1 MRIDRYWKQ
10 AAAGLLAMMMFMT
23 AGGGMDSF
31 AMTDSQPF
39 KAQGQALTAPDKI
52 IIKDDQ
58 DQGQSAQSGQM
69 APVIQQ
75 IQSTNG
81 QAGQSGGSQ
90 AAGQANGGQ
99 ANGGQTA
106 GQANGGQAAGQANAG
121 QTAVSSQAAAASQPV
136 IQTKAQVAQ
145 FGEVSTPKTD
155 TSSLFGQGRLTML
168 ANHDTNAQLLSVIIE
183 NGEGGLIVV
192 DGGWTNN
199 TEYLLNQI
207 KQKGGHVKAWLITH
221 PDSDHAG
228 ALADILYKHNG
239 EITIDGIYYS
249 FHEDSWYAEK
259 DAEVA
264 NMVAYLKGAFALVPQ
279 DTLHGDIVSG
289 QVIDAGPAKIQVLN
303 KAYKATS
310 DFVNNSSVAYMVS
323 LNGTNVVFLGDLARA
338 GGEMLMADHDLR
350 ALKCDVVQLAH
361 HGQNG
366 VDYEVYKALKPS
378 VALWP
383 TPQWLWDN
391 DGGSGAGTGPWLTQE
406 TKNWMVRL
414 GIKTSYCIKDGDQV
428 IE

>member
-58 DQGQSAQSGQM
+58 DQGQSAQSGQT

-90 AAGQANGGQ
+90 AAGQ

-136 IQTKAQVAQ
+136 IQAKAQVAQ

>member
-58 DQGQSAQSGQM
+58 DQGQSAQSGQT

-310 DFVNNSSVAYMVS
+310 DFVNNSSVA
-323 LNGTNVVFLGDLARA
+323 
-338 GGEMLMADHDLR
+338 
-350 ALKCDVVQLAH
+350 
-361 HGQNG
+361 
-366 VDYEVYKALKPS
+366 
-378 VALWP
+378 
-383 TPQWLWDN
+383 
-391 DGGSGAGTGPWLTQE
+391 
-406 TKNWMVRL
+406 
-414 GIKTSYCIKDGDQV
+414 
-428 IE
+428 

>member
-1 MRIDRYWKQ
+1 MRIDGYWKQ

-58 DQGQSAQSGQM
+58 DQGQSAQSGQT

-136 IQTKAQVAQ
+136 IQAKAQVAQ

-366 VDYEVYKALKPS
+366 VDFEVYKALKPS

>member
-58 DQGQSAQSGQM
+58 DQGQSAQSGQT

-136 IQTKAQVAQ
+136 IQAKAQVAQ

-366 VDYEVYKALKPS
+366 VDFEVYKALRPS

-391 DGGSGAGTGPWLTQE
+391 DGGSGAGTGPWLTQD

>member
-58 DQGQSAQSGQM
+58 DHGQSSQSGQT

-81 QAGQSGGSQ
+81 QAGG
-90 AAGQANGGQ
+90 A
-99 ANGGQTA
+99 QTA
-106 GQANGGQAAGQANAG
+106 IQDNG
-121 QTAVSSQAAAASQPV
+121 SQAAAASQPV
-136 IQTKAQVAQ
+136 IQAKAQVAG

-155 TSSLFGQGRLTML
+155 TSSLFGAGRLTMF

-199 TEYLLNQI
+199 AEYLLNQI

>member
-58 DQGQSAQSGQM
+58 DHGQSSQSGQT

-81 QAGQSGGSQ
+81 QAGGAQ
-90 AAGQANGGQ
+90 AAGQGG
-99 ANGGQTA
+99 GGQTA
-106 GQANGGQAAGQANAG
+106 IQDNG
-121 QTAVSSQAAAASQPV
+121 SQAAAASQPV
-136 IQTKAQVAQ
+136 IQAKAQIAA
-145 FGEVSTPKTD
+145 FGEVTTPKTD
-155 TSSLFGQGRLTML
+155 STSLFGAGRLTML
-168 ANHDTNAQLLSVIIE
+168 ANHDTSAQLLSVIIE
-183 NGEGGLIVV
+183 TGEGGLIVV

-199 TEYLLNQI
+199 ADYLLNQI
-207 KQKGGHVKAWLITH
+207 KQKGGHVQAWLLTH
-221 PDSDHAG
+221 PDSDHVG

-249 FHEDSWYAEK
+249 FAEDSWYAEK
-259 DAEVA
+259 DPEVA
-264 NMVAYLKGAFALVPQ
+264 KMVAYIKGAFGLVPQ
-279 DTLHGDIVSG
+279 NILHGDIVSG
-289 QVIDAGPAKIQVLN
+289 QVIQAGPAKIQVLN
-303 KAYKATS
+303 QAYKMNN

-323 LNGTNVVFLGDLARA
+323 LNGTNTVFLGDLAKS
-338 GGEMLMADHDLR
+338 GGEQLMADHDLS
-350 ALKCDVVQLAH
+350 ALKCDIVQVAH

-366 VDYEVYKALKPS
+366 VGYEVYKALRPS

-391 DGGSGAGTGPWLTQE
+391 DNGGGAGSGIWVTQE

-414 GIKTSYCIKDGDQV
+414 GVNANYCIKDGDQV

>member
-58 DQGQSAQSGQM
+58 DQGQSAQSGQT

-81 QAGQSGGSQ
+81 QAGQSSGSQ
-90 AAGQANGGQ
+90 AAGQANG
-99 ANGGQTA
+99 

-136 IQTKAQVAQ
+136 IQAKAQVAQ

-414 GIKTSYCIKDGDQV
+414 GIRTSYCIKDGDQV

>member
-58 DQGQSAQSGQM
+58 DQGQSAQSGQT

-99 ANGGQTA
+99 TA
-106 GQANGGQAAGQANAG
+106 GQANGGQAAGQVNAG
-121 QTAVSSQAAAASQPV
+121 QAAVSSQAAAASQPV
-136 IQTKAQVAQ
+136 IQAKAQVAQ

>member
-58 DQGQSAQSGQM
+58 DQGQSAQSGQT

-136 IQTKAQVAQ
+136 IQAKAQVAQ

-366 VDYEVYKALKPS
+366 VDFEVYKALKPS

>member
-10 AAAGLLAMMMFMT
+10 AVAGLLAMMMFMT

-58 DQGQSAQSGQM
+58 DQGQSAQSGQT

-99 ANGGQTA
+99 ANGGQ
-106 GQANGGQAAGQANAG
+106 AAGQANAG

-136 IQTKAQVAQ
+136 IQAKAQVAQ

>member
-58 DQGQSAQSGQM
+58 DQGQSAQSGQT

-81 QAGQSGGSQ
+81 QVGQSGGSQ

-136 IQTKAQVAQ
+136 IQAKAQVAQ

>member
-58 DQGQSAQSGQM
+58 DQGQSAQSGQT

-81 QAGQSGGSQ
+81 QA
-90 AAGQANGGQ
+90 AGQANG
-99 ANGGQTA
+99 

-414 GIKTSYCIKDGDQV
+414 GIRTSYCIKDGDQV

>member
-99 ANGGQTA
+99 TA

-136 IQTKAQVAQ
+136 IQAKAQVAQ

-414 GIKTSYCIKDGDQV
+414 GIRTSYCIKDGDQV

>member
-58 DQGQSAQSGQM
+58 DQGQSAQSGQT

-81 QAGQSGGSQ
+81 Q

-136 IQTKAQVAQ
+136 IQAKAQVAQ

-414 GIKTSYCIKDGDQV
+414 GIRTSYCIKDGDQV

>member
-58 DQGQSAQSGQM
+58 DHGQSSQSGQT

-81 QAGQSGGSQ
+81 QAGGG
-90 AAGQANGGQ
+90 
-99 ANGGQTA
+99 
-106 GQANGGQAAGQANAG
+106 
-121 QTAVSSQAAAASQPV
+121 QAAAASQPV
-136 IQTKAQVAQ
+136 IQAKAQVAG

-155 TSSLFGQGRLTML
+155 TSSLFGAGRLTMF

-199 TEYLLNQI
+199 AEYLLNQI

-279 DTLHGDIVSG
+279 NTLHGDIVSG

-303 KAYKATS
+303 KAYKANS

-366 VDYEVYKALKPS
+366 VDFEVYKALRPS

-391 DGGSGAGTGPWLTQE
+391 DGGSGAGTGPWLTQD